1 MKNTVTLDLSKL
13 QDLDDRALIS
23 TAMSERTNPGLRLLN
38 RRYTRLTMD
47 FSKTS
52 GNHQHSVALFIF
64 HFNFCRIHSAH
75 KQTPA
80 MAAKN

>member
-1 MKNTVTLDLSKL
+1 
-13 QDLDDRALIS
+13 
-23 TAMSERTNPGLRLLN
+23 
-38 RRYTRLTMD
+38 MD

-52 GNHQHSVALFIF
+52 GNHQHSFALFIF

-80 MAAKN
+80 MAAKIEIENHPWTIEEML